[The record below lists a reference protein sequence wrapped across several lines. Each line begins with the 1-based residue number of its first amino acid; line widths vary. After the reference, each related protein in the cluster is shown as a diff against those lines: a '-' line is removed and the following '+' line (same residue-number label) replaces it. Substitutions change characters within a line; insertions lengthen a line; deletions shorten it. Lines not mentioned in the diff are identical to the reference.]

1 MLGALFLELL
11 VKSSLI
17 AGAGLALAALISF
30 RPAADRV
37 DALRAAVCLLVLL
50 PLVVLLAPAV
60 EFALLPAEA
69 PVAAVEAAPAW
80 AGSVGPVAGVALS
93 GSVRAPSAV
102 EAAGLFYGLV
112 AFAIL
117 ARFGLGIWTLRR
129 WTRSGREVT
138 EPAWTA
144 ALQRLARGRRPRLIA
159 APEVA
164 GPLAWGLPPGVVLI
178 SAECLNR
185 PEAASAV
192 LAHELAHVRR
202 GDWLFLALSR
212 VVVAL
217 FWFNP
222 LVWALHR
229 TLVARTEDAADAAA
243 LAEVDRQTYARA
255 LVGLAAVPNSSAAV
269 AMTGDAQSL
278 SKRIE
283 RIMKSSRPLPPRPL
297 AMALAIA
304 AMAAIATPLAAV
316 EIVRQEPPPPP
327 PAAPLPPEAPEAPLP
342 PEPIEASELPAP
354 PAPPPAPEAP
364 PAPPAP
370 PALPAAYVNS
380 EVRYFYSSEDREE
393 IRRAREEG
401 RVAREQARVGR
412 EEARAIAIQARA
424 EAAEARAQAAV
435 TREQV
440 RLSRDATRVQVAAA
454 RAEADRARAQAEVAR
469 ESARREMA
477 TARIQMRAGSDQMH
491 DGARQMREESA
502 RLRDPAYR
510 ARQIEES
517 RQRGQT
523 VTDAELQAL
532 SPKLATQADELE
544 RQAERL
550 RARADEEA

>member
-17 AGAGLALAALISF
+17 AGAGLALAALIGF
-30 RPAADRV
+30 RPAAERV
-37 DALRAAVCLLVLL
+37 DALRAAVCLLLLL
-50 PLVVLLAPAV
+50 PLVALLAPAI
-60 EFALLPAEA
+60 EFALLPAGSPA
-69 PVAAVEAAPAW
+69 AAVEAAPVW

-93 GSVRAPSAV
+93 GSVRTPSPL

-117 ARFGLGIWTLRR
+117 ARFGLGVWTLSR
-129 WTRSGREVT
+129 WTRAGSEVT

-144 ALQRLARGRRPRLIA
+144 ALQRLARGHRPRLVA
-159 APEVA
+159 ASEVA

-178 SAECLNR
+178 SAECLKR
-185 PEAASAV
+185 PETAPAV

-212 VVVAL
+212 VAVAL

-255 LVGLAAVPNSSAAV
+255 LVGLAAEPNSFAAV

-297 AMALAIA
+297 TMALAIA

-316 EIVRQEPPPPP
+316 EIVRQDPPPPP
-327 PAAPLPPEAPEAPLP
+327 PAAPLPPEAPVAPLP

-354 PAPPPAPEAP
+354 PAPPAPPPP

-370 PALPAAYVNS
+370 AAAYS
-380 EVRYFYSSEDREE
+380 TREVRYVYSSEDREE
-393 IRRAREEG
+393 IRRAREEA
-401 RVAREQARVGR
+401 RVAREQARAGR
-412 EEARAIAIQARA
+412 EEARALAVQ
-424 EAAEARAQAAV
+424 ARAQAAEA
-435 TREQV
+435 REQA
-440 RLSRDATRVQVAAA
+440 RHSREAARVDVAAA
-454 RAEADRARAQAEVAR
+454 RQEAARARLEAEGAR
-469 ESARREMA
+469 ETARRAMA
-477 TARIQMRAGSDQMH
+477 DARVQMRAGSEQMH
-491 DGARQMREESA
+491 QGAREMREESA

-510 ARQIEES
+510 TRQIERARE
-517 RQRGQT
+517 RGET

-532 SPKLATQADELE
+532 SPKLATQADELD
-544 RQAERL
+544 RQAVRL
-550 RARADEEA
+550 RAQADQQG